1 LKPAQANNSLDPISK
16 EKKTNAKKC
25 WWSVQEVEGLPSKS
39 EALSSNPST
48 KKKIFFFGMTLEL
61 QKSCKE
67 KIEAPCTPLIST
79 FKNGFVIFFFSVLG
93 LEFQANTLSHSTSPF
108 S

>member
-48 KKKIFFFGMTLEL
+48 KKKIFFFWNDIRVAEKL
-61 QKSCKE
+61 QRE
-67 KIEAPCTPLIST
+67 D
-79 FKNGFVIFFFSVLG
+79 
-93 LEFQANTLSHSTSPF
+93 
-108 S
+108 